1 MSESL
6 ASCLSDGLEEGEVI
20 RRGCDGDVAH
30 RGRQDWELGLDVEPS
45 AIPTQQCVDG
55 VGMAQIVDTGGARLR
70 IADIGAQEESA

>member
-6 ASCLSDGLEEGEVI
+6 ASGLSDGLEEGEVI

-45 AIPTQQCVDG
+45 AIPTQQCVNG
-55 VGMAQIVDTGGARLR
+55 VGMSLIPRAG
-70 IADIGAQEESA
+70 